1 MANDPN
7 QESYVRRVL
16 EETREYERR
25 LREDNESLRELVAT
39 LECERIALRKRVEE
53 LEAGVTQQLG
63 EMSALRERLTA
74 QVNAN
79 LKSTE
84 QQLAIEQQ
92 NTNLANLYVASYRL
106 NGALDRAEI
115 VDAIREIVINL
126 VGCEEFA
133 LLEPD
138 HGGAWKVCSSMG
150 LPEDFL
156 ARMATPESPLAG
168 HLESRRLHVTDPAVL
183 SVDELDL
190 SRPTACVVM
199 SVGDEAVGAVAMYR
213 LLPQKSGIEPLDRE
227 IFDLLAANAAM
238 ALYRVKLQEQV
249 KGAQ

>member
-1 MANDPN
+1 VANEPN

-25 LREDNESLRELVAT
+25 LREDNEGLRELVAT
-39 LECERIALRKRVEE
+39 LECERLALHKRVEE
-53 LEAGVTQQLG
+53 LEAGATQQMNEL
-63 EMSALRERLTA
+63 SALRERLTA

-79 LKSTE
+79 QKSTE

-106 NGALDRAEI
+106 NGALDRTEL

-138 HGGAWKVCSSMG
+138 GHGGWQVCDSMG
-150 LPEDFL
+150 LPADFL
-156 ARMATPESPLAG
+156 TSMTHPDGALAG
-168 HLESRRLHVTDPAVL
+168 HLRSRQMHVTDPAVL
-183 SVDELDL
+183 SVDELDV
-190 SRPTACVVM
+190 SRPSASIVM
-199 SVGDEAVGAVAMYR
+199 SVGDETVGAVAMYR
-213 LLPQKSGIEPLDRE
+213 LLPQKSGLEPLDRE
-227 IFDLLAANAAM
+227 LFDLLAANAAM
-238 ALYRVKLQEQV
+238 ALYRLKLQEYV
-249 KGAQ
+249 KSAK

>member
-1 MANDPN
+1 MANEPN

-25 LREDNESLRELVAT
+25 LRENNDSLRELVAT

-53 LEAGVTQQLG
+53 LESGVNQQMS
-63 EMSALRERLTA
+63 EMGALRERLSA
-74 QVNAN
+74 QVDAN

-84 QQLAIEQQ
+84 QQLAVEQQ

-106 NGALDRAEI
+106 NAALDRSEI

-138 HGGAWKVCSSMG
+138 GGGRWQVCDSMG
-150 LPEDFL
+150 LSEDFL
-156 ARMATPESPLAG
+156 TRMTSPDGALAD
-168 HLESRRLHVTDPAVL
+168 HLKSRRLHVTDPAVL
-183 SVDELDL
+183 SVDELDV
-190 SRPTACVVM
+190 SKPSACIAM
-199 SVGDEAVGAVAMYR
+199 SVGDEAVGAVAIYR

-227 IFDLLAANAAM
+227 LFDLLAANAAM
-238 ALYRVKLQEQV
+238 ALYRIKLQEYV
-249 KGAQ
+249 KGAK